1 MADGFRQKASPLSA
15 FLETDLLVPG
25 ADLSACPGRG
35 SRHQLQ
41 NRRSLRASA
50 IECFANNPKRQPL
63 IREQFLLNPS
73 PPQPH
78 TLAVPRPPKD
88 DAHIRLDSGPK
99 LKSATR
105 FSRKDSCIGAMRV
118 GCVLRAEIGGMLMEW
133 GIVNTLHEGKPAA
146 VKGGFAGVVWA
157 MCRWIVVARG
167 ISGVCAASPRLVNR
181 ESAVDDRWATYLSW
195 GALAVTVA
203 AEDRRNILSHFGS
216 AILPNYSSTFFLF
229 LAAWGRRRTGE
240 ALGRLARGLWLYFS
254 SGRAAAHCDF
264 DHVVIGVSGS
274 NEMGWDGGW
283 DGIPPLRVGAPE
295 RRLHH
300 PLARASP
307 LASESSTRE
316 GGRRGATRRRTR
328 YLEARCVAILFL
340 LSSTAV
346 AEGKAHRKA
355 ESDGRF
361 FLGSGFRLFFFLEW
375 LVFSGVGMS
384 AGCGGAHFSF
394 FLLFRRVSVRFAS
407 PRAPS
412 LPSPYLSGRSGSMRS
427 GRGSKRRRG
436 GGGGRPTTLPSS
448 SPVLFRSGSRWGGT
462 CASVSPAAPVSPCLL
477 ARRLYVY
484 DVPSERV
491 GSCAAGMGTGGVGL
505 GKGTQVTPEGQR
517 KGGEEEKRRGVWVR
531 VRARVCGGCGSYCS
545 AVRLKPCCQV
555 VHAETVTMGAVAVV
569 GGMGSARACRQ
580 RDGGRVSHLFARGG
594 VWGGGVVLWTCVGL
608 KDETRRNEML
618 LHLFLL
624 CVKGTSGRGAAAED
638 TARGAGKAQ
647 AVVVMPR
654 VLAAAAV
661 VEGENQEQA
670 RRQPRATG
678 WFCCRMQDGGE
689 YAGGD
694 DVRFC
699 WGAFQGA
706 DAGAGSEEEERR
718 GRKTTVTRPDKTRG
732 SWFVSSRRTSEAR
745 SEEGE
750 GTKDSGRTGRESR
763 VLGVGQGEMRARTTV
778 VLTPALGD
786 CVRARGTRYSEAG
799 TADASWSLRWRRT
812 ECISSRSLATIV
824 VFMPA
829 VLHSPSFSRSAP
841 KGRSASLLLA
851 RGAARCQLVVARWAG
866 EKGDGPGVGARR
878 GRRGYRRASNVTSL
892 SSCSRLVQWGR
903 TRS

>member
-41 NRRSLRASA
+41 NRRSL
-50 IECFANNPKRQPL
+50 RQPL

-146 VKGGFAGVVWA
+146 VK
-157 MCRWIVVARG
+157 
-167 ISGVCAASPRLVNR
+167 
-181 ESAVDDRWATYLSW
+181 
-195 GALAVTVA
+195 AVTVA

-394 FLLFRRVSVRFAS
+394 FLLFPASLGPVRLS
-407 PRAPS
+407 SRSIPS
-412 LPSPYLSGRSGSMRS
+412 LSLSQREKREHEERKGEQAQT
-427 GRGSKRRRG
+427 GRGRRTPHHAPELFSVDGVGPAPAYHQRRPCPRVCSRG
-436 GGGGRPTTLPSS
+436 ASTSTMCRVNVWGR
-448 SPVLFRSGSRWGGT
+448 VLR
-462 CASVSPAAPVSPCLL
+462 CC
-477 ARRLYVY
+477 
-484 DVPSERV
+484 D
-491 GSCAAGMGTGGVGL
+491 GMGTGGVGL

-580 RDGGRVSHLFARGG
+580 RDGDVCLICSRVGG